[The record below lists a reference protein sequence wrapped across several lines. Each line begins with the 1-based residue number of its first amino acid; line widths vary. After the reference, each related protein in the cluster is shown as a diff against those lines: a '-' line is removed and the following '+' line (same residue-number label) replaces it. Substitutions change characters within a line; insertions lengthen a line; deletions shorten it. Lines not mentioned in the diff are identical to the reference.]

1 MVLLSPCTCR
11 YSKWDPWSA
20 DDSREVSR
28 RIARWRIEHLT
39 LSDERKELAEKIRWL
54 LLLRVVILSFF
65 LGATAVF
72 HFFGTAGDIGY
83 LFGLSVPL
91 IIAYMISIG
100 SAIIFPRIHDLRPF
114 AHAQIWFD
122 VLLITGIIWI
132 TGDFA
137 SPFPFLYNLA
147 VMNGAILLFYRGAF
161 LTAGCSSFCYLAML
175 VWSRYPNPVNGL
187 ALSWTSLM
195 PIILSIG
202 SFFVIAW
209 LSGFLTNKLS
219 ETEKLLKEKQ
229 IDYQELDA
237 FKDALLQGIGSG
249 VAITDHEGR
258 INYFNRQAQALT
270 SLDEV
275 TVKGKRLDQIFPGLG
290 YDFQRNRHTANVITD
305 ELPFVPSQGPQKQ
318 IRLTLAPLSN
328 ASEQLIGFVSIF
340 EDITKQKQIEEKVR
354 LEEELRRAR
363 EVDLKQSTLEIDDS
377 EFHFEGVIG
386 KNGGI
391 EKIYQLIRKVAA
403 SNTNIL
409 ISGESGTGKELV
421 ARAIH
426 LNGPRKS
433 KPFVAVNCGAIPES
447 LMESELFGH
456 VRGAFTGA
464 VSDHTG
470 LFKQADQGTIFLDEV
485 GELPLHLQV
494 KLLRVLQEK
503 SFTPVGGSKP
513 LKVDIR
519 VISATNRDLRK
530 ELEEGRFRED
540 LFYRL
545 NVVQMVMPPLRSRKE
560 DIPALVHYFLRKFAD
575 SHDKKVEE
583 ISSGTLM
590 HLISYSYPGN
600 VRELENI
607 LEHAVAVTNKNILT
621 EEDLPQHVKGVPIT
635 EDADIFEKT
644 APGGPEHFFSK
655 GLSLDTEL
663 ETHEKCILLGAL
675 KRANGVQKRAA
686 EILGIN
692 YRSLRHRLEKYDLL
706 NAKAYAVTEQPADQQ

>member
-1 MVLLSPCTCR
+1 MNDEN
-11 YSKWDPWSA
+11 KK
-20 DDSREVSR
+20 
-28 RIARWRIEHLT
+28 LT
-39 LSDERKELAEKIRWL
+39 EKIRWL

-65 LGATAVF
+65 LGATALF
-72 HFFGTAGDIGY
+72 HFFGTEGDVAY
-83 LFGLSVPL
+83 LISLSIPL
-91 IIAYMISIG
+91 VLAYVISII
-100 SAIIFPRIHDLRPF
+100 SVAVLPKLRSLRLF
-114 AHAQIWFD
+114 AHAQVCFD
-122 VLLITGIIWI
+122 VILITGIIWI
-132 TGDFA
+132 TGDIA
-137 SPFPFLYNLA
+137 SPFSVLYNLA

-161 LTAGCSSFCYLAML
+161 FTAACSSLSYSGLL
-175 VWSRYPNPVNGL
+175 LWSRFLNSGQGTPL
-187 ALSWTSLM
+187 TWSTLI
-195 PIILSIG
+195 PIVLSIG

-209 LSGFLTNKLS
+209 LSGFLANKLS
-219 ETEKLLKEKQ
+219 ETEQLLKETQ

-249 VAITDHEGR
+249 VAITDSDGR
-258 INYFNRQAQALT
+258 INYFNQQAQTLT
-270 SLDEV
+270 MLDEASL
-275 TVKGKRLDQIFPGLG
+275 KGKRLDQIFPGLN
-290 YDFQRNRHTANVITD
+290 YDFQRNRNAGALVTD
-305 ELPFVPSQGPQKQ
+305 ELALANSSTQGAAKQ
-318 IRLTLAPLSN
+318 IRLTLAPLNNS
-328 ASEQLIGFVSIF
+328 SGQPIGFLSIF
-340 EDITKQKQIEEKVR
+340 EDITRQKQIEEKVH

-363 EVDLKQSTLEIDDS
+363 EVELNQTSPAMENP

-386 KNGGI
+386 KSGGI
-391 EKIYQLIRKVAA
+391 EKIYHLIQKVAA
-403 SNTNIL
+403 SSTNIL

-426 LNGPRKS
+426 LNGPRRG
-433 KPFVAVNCGAIPES
+433 KPFIAVNCGAIPEN
-447 LMESELFGH
+447 LIESELFGH

-513 LKVDIR
+513 IKVDVR
-519 VISATNRDLRK
+519 VISATNRELRK

-545 NVVQMVMPPLRSRKE
+545 NVVQMVMPPLRTRKE
-560 DIPALVHYFLRKFAD
+560 DIPTLAHYFLRKFAA

-583 ISSGTLM
+583 ISTGALLQLM
-590 HLISYSYPGN
+590 NHTYPGN

-607 LEHAVAVTNKNILT
+607 IEHAVAVTNKNILA
-621 EEDLPQHVKGVPIT
+621 EEDLPQHIKSLPLGEEV
-635 EDADIFEKT
+635 DLFEKT
-644 APGGPEHFFSK
+644 APGGADLFFSK
-655 GLSLDTEL
+655 GLSLDVEL

-706 NAKAYAVTEQPADQQ
+706 NSKSDSPSDQQ

>member
-1 MVLLSPCTCR
+1 MNDEN
-11 YSKWDPWSA
+11 KK
-20 DDSREVSR
+20 
-28 RIARWRIEHLT
+28 LT
-39 LSDERKELAEKIRWL
+39 EKIRWL

-65 LGATAVF
+65 LGATALF
-72 HFFGTAGDIGY
+72 HFFGTEGDVAY
-83 LFGLSVPL
+83 LISLSIPL
-91 IIAYMISIG
+91 ILAYVISII
-100 SAIIFPRIHDLRPF
+100 SVAILAKVRSLRLF
-114 AHAQIWFD
+114 AHAQVCFD
-122 VLLITGIIWI
+122 VILITGIIWI
-132 TGDFA
+132 TGDIA
-137 SPFPFLYNLA
+137 SPFSVLYNLA

-161 LTAGCSSFCYLAML
+161 FTAACSSLSYSGLLF
-175 VWSRYPNPVNGL
+175 WSRFLNSGQGTPL
-187 ALSWTSLM
+187 TWSTLI
-195 PIILSIG
+195 PIVLSIS

-209 LSGFLTNKLS
+209 LGGFLANKLS
-219 ETEKLLKEKQ
+219 ETEQLLKEKQ

-249 VAITDHEGR
+249 VAITDPDGR
-258 INYFNRQAQALT
+258 INYFNQQAQALT
-270 SLDEV
+270 MLDEANL
-275 TVKGKRLDQIFPGLG
+275 KGKRLDQVFPGLS
-290 YDFQRNRHTANVITD
+290 YDFQRNRSAGALVTD
-305 ELPFVPSQGPQKQ
+305 ELALANSSAQGAAKQ
-318 IRLTLAPLSN
+318 IRLTLAPLNNLNGQS
-328 ASEQLIGFVSIF
+328 IGFLSIF
-340 EDITKQKQIEEKVR
+340 EDITRQKQIEEKVR
-354 LEEELRRAR
+354 LEEELRRGR
-363 EVDLKQSTLEIDDS
+363 EVELSQTSPARDNP

-386 KNGGI
+386 KSGGI
-391 EKIYQLIRKVAA
+391 EKIYHLIQKVAA
-403 SNTNIL
+403 SSTNIL

-426 LNGPRKS
+426 LNGPRHG
-433 KPFVAVNCGAIPES
+433 KPFIAVNCGAIPEN
-447 LMESELFGH
+447 LIESELFGH

-513 LKVDIR
+513 IKVDVR
-519 VISATNRDLRK
+519 VISATNRELRK

-545 NVVQMVMPPLRSRKE
+545 NVVQMVMPPLRTRKE
-560 DIPALVHYFLRKFAD
+560 DISALAHYFLRKFAA

-583 ISSGTLM
+583 ISSGALM
-590 HLISYSYPGN
+590 QLMNHTYPGN

-607 LEHAVAVTNKNILT
+607 IEHAVAVTNKNILA
-621 EEDLPQHVKGVPIT
+621 EEDLPQHIKSLPLGEEV
-635 EDADIFEKT
+635 DLFEKT
-644 APGGPEHFFSK
+644 APGGADLFFSK
-655 GLSLDTEL
+655 GLSLDVEL

-706 NAKAYAVTEQPADQQ
+706 NSKSDSPSDQQ

>member
-1 MVLLSPCTCR
+1 MNDEN
-11 YSKWDPWSA
+11 KK
-20 DDSREVSR
+20 
-28 RIARWRIEHLT
+28 LT
-39 LSDERKELAEKIRWL
+39 EKIRWL

-65 LGATAVF
+65 LGATALF
-72 HFFGTAGDIGY
+72 HFFGTEGDVAY
-83 LFGLSVPL
+83 LISLSIPL
-91 IIAYMISIG
+91 VLAYVISII
-100 SAIIFPRIHDLRPF
+100 SVAILAKVRSLRLF
-114 AHAQIWFD
+114 AHAQVCFD
-122 VLLITGIIWI
+122 VILITGIIWI
-132 TGDFA
+132 TGDIA
-137 SPFPFLYNLA
+137 SPFSVLYNLA

-161 LTAGCSSFCYLAML
+161 FTAACSSLSYSGLLF
-175 VWSRYPNPVNGL
+175 WSRFLNSGQGTPL
-187 ALSWTSLM
+187 TWSTLI
-195 PIILSIG
+195 PIVLSIS

-209 LSGFLTNKLS
+209 LGGFLANKLS
-219 ETEKLLKEKQ
+219 ETEQLLKEKQ

-249 VAITDHEGR
+249 VAITDPDGR
-258 INYFNRQAQALT
+258 INYFNQQAQALT
-270 SLDEV
+270 MLDEANL
-275 TVKGKRLDQIFPGLG
+275 KGKRLDQVFPGLS
-290 YDFQRNRHTANVITD
+290 YDFQRNRSAGALVTD
-305 ELPFVPSQGPQKQ
+305 ELALANSSTQGAAKQ
-318 IRLTLAPLSN
+318 IRLTLAPLN
-328 ASEQLIGFVSIF
+328 NLNGQPIGFLSIF
-340 EDITKQKQIEEKVR
+340 EDITRQKQIEEKVR
-354 LEEELRRAR
+354 LEEELRRGR
-363 EVDLKQSTLEIDDS
+363 EVELNQTSPAGDNP

-386 KNGGI
+386 KSGGI
-391 EKIYQLIRKVAA
+391 EKIYHLIQKVAA
-403 SNTNIL
+403 SSTNIL

-426 LNGPRKS
+426 LNGPRHG
-433 KPFVAVNCGAIPES
+433 KPFIAVNCGAIPEN
-447 LMESELFGH
+447 LIESELFGH

-513 LKVDIR
+513 IKVDVR
-519 VISATNRDLRK
+519 VISATNRELRK

-545 NVVQMVMPPLRSRKE
+545 NVVQMVMPPLRTRKE
-560 DIPALVHYFLRKFAD
+560 DISALAHYFLRKFAA

-583 ISSGTLM
+583 ISSGALM
-590 HLISYSYPGN
+590 QLMNHTYPGN

-607 LEHAVAVTNKNILT
+607 IEHAVAVTNKNILA
-621 EEDLPQHVKGVPIT
+621 EEDLPQHIKSLPLGEEV
-635 EDADIFEKT
+635 DLFEKT
-644 APGGPEHFFSK
+644 APGGADLFFSK
-655 GLSLDTEL
+655 GLSLDVEL

-706 NAKAYAVTEQPADQQ
+706 NSKSDSPSDQQ